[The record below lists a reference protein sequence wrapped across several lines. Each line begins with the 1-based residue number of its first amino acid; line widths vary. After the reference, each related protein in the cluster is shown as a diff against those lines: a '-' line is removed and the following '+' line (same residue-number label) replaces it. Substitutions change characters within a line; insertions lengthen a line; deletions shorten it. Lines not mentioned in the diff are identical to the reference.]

1 MPALLRRLLPGIAVG
16 LGFCLAAQVPPL
28 LAVASAVA
36 EDLLLAGEVLRRAV
50 DLFGAVPG
58 RRLHCEIGIDEVRAR
73 ERNEIGAPGR
83 DDGIDLIRRRDGADA
98 HGGKPALVA
107 DLIGERGLE
116 HAAEDRL

>member
-1 MPALLRRLLPGIAVG
+1 MTFGFRRRSKFSRTHRNLNASPTPPPPSGIAVG

-73 ERNEIGAPGR
+73 ERNEIGAP
-83 DDGIDLIRRRDGADA
+83 
-98 HGGKPALVA
+98 
-107 DLIGERGLE
+107 
-116 HAAEDRL
+116 